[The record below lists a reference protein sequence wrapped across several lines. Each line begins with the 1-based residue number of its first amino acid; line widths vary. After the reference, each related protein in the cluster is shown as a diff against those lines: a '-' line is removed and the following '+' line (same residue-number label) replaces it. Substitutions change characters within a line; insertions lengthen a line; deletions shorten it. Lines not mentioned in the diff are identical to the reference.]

1 MLALNKAQI
10 AEPMVES
17 LGLNMAEAKEF
28 VDLFFEEIRACLERG
43 EEVKLSGFGDFEL
56 CDKRARPGRNPK
68 TGELVPISARRI
80 VTFDAG
86 GKLRL
91 RVASPDPSPN

>member
-1 MLALNKAQI
+1 MTLNKARI
-10 AEPMVES
+10 AESMVES
-17 LGLNMAEAKEF
+17 LGLNMTEAKEF
-28 VDLFFEEIRACLERG
+28 VDLLFEEIRACLERG
-43 EEVKLSGFGDFEL
+43 EEVKLSGFGNFEL
-56 CDKRARPGRNPK
+56 RDKRARPGRNPR

-91 RVASPDPSPN
+91 RVASLSPSPN